1 MNESIRSLRKYLRRV
16 GIRLRKDRNGYT
28 ITDASG
34 GLLFGDG
41 ATLKECAVWWLQK
54 SQELRSTRAG
64 NPRAPA

>member
-1 MNESIRSLRKYLRRV
+1 MNESIRSLRKYLRRF

>member
-34 GLLFGDG
+34 GLLFDDG
-41 ATLKECAVWWLQK
+41 ATLKECAV
-54 SQELRSTRAG
+54 
-64 NPRAPA
+64 